1 MTSSKLPNAI
11 LKRSLL
17 ILCLFCMMTSHSYGK
32 ERQWWFEV
40 EVILFKHNRDANL
53 LSESFTAR
61 DDTEQQDLQRQRQH
75 VDLLSHYL
83 KPDISVLVGAL
94 SNCSDLNKP
103 TTEVSFD
110 FLNLDP
116 VLLDPNIAISDI
128 QVDLVKSIEDPSANL
143 VSVADQLDNPQQNL
157 LTIEGSNV
165 GGVADEYAEKDKYI
179 VSVISPEASELE
191 SLEGSIPSDVHT
203 LSQAVED
210 DFEDQIEDNIE
221 KMAGEVV
228 SSDDTQIQSDDA
240 QLSPSF
246 AYQFYE
252 IHMAEFDI
260 KSVEIPTQFN
270 CVIAKPLFEIAQFSE
285 TEAPVVEIIS
295 EVPMKIDGTEWLYQD
310 TPYLLAE
317 KSLELAELVT
327 SLKRKRDVRPLLHL
341 GWRQDV
347 LFDEANSKP
356 VRLFAGINYADDFD
370 ANHMPLQESVEAP
383 YVNPYPVDLK
393 IESLDEQQS
402 ILDEK
407 EQMALTQDDLIEK
420 IRNALVNPE
429 FVSEA
434 APVEDQDQDQKQ
446 EKTDELWQLEGDF
459 TIFLKYIQGTPY
471 LHIDSE
477 FDFRAPVFNPELML
491 AQNTQHIDPLSDEKA
506 NNYLQNF
513 HFKQLRRIISK
524 QVHYFDHPLFGMI
537 VQVRR
542 HDRPEPEAM
551 LEDSQIENE
560 QQ

>member
-1 MTSSKLPNAI
+1 
-11 LKRSLL
+11 
-17 ILCLFCMMTSHSYGK
+17 
-32 ERQWWFEV
+32 
-40 EVILFKHNRDANL
+40 
-53 LSESFTAR
+53 
-61 DDTEQQDLQRQRQH
+61 
-75 VDLLSHYL
+75 
-83 KPDISVLVGAL
+83 
-94 SNCSDLNKP
+94 
-103 TTEVSFD
+103 
-110 FLNLDP
+110 
-116 VLLDPNIAISDI
+116 
-128 QVDLVKSIEDPSANL
+128 
-143 VSVADQLDNPQQNL
+143 
-157 LTIEGSNV
+157 
-165 GGVADEYAEKDKYI
+165 
-179 VSVISPEASELE
+179 
-191 SLEGSIPSDVHT
+191 
-203 LSQAVED
+203 
-210 DFEDQIEDNIE
+210 
-221 KMAGEVV
+221 
-228 SSDDTQIQSDDA
+228 
-240 QLSPSF
+240 
-246 AYQFYE
+246 
-252 IHMAEFDI
+252 MAEFDI